1 MTTKKATLEKIQ
13 AAEKLVTNKTALSD
27 LATARKM
34 VGELREPAPV
44 EPTPPVTPPVEPPVV
59 EKPPWTADSLSDFY
73 LQGTK
78 VVEDVAPDGSLDKV
92 LRFDCN
98 GTDGTNIT
106 ENPRAQAKLEGLTL
120 PKEFWWSGAFWLPTT
135 FPTNV
140 PGWWNLLEGPYA
152 PPYNGSPPVSIQLS
166 GNRLQWISNEWHT
179 GKDQIMWSLPYAP
192 LIGKKTSY
200 KIIVEQSAKKE
211 ANGLVEMWINGA
223 QMCSAAWP
231 TLDGSNYQGP
241 QNLWLQSYRKLG
253 MFSQTISL
261 YHWFPKIGATRASVG
276 G

>member
-1 MTTKKATLEKIQ
+1 MTSHAEDGLAQANKIVLKSAASKANQESLAKVKEDLRAII
-13 AAEKLVTNKTALSD
+13 AAET
-27 LATARKM
+27 
-34 VGELREPAPV
+34 
-44 EPTPPVTPPVEPPVV
+44 PVTPPVEPPVV
-59 EKPPWTADSLSDFY
+59 EKPLWTADSLSDFY

-78 VVEDVAPDGSLDKV
+78 VVEDLAPDGSLDKV

-135 FPTNV
+135 FPAEV
-140 PGWWNLLEGPYA
+140 PGWWNLLEGPYG

-179 GKDQIMWSLPYAP
+179 GKDQILWEQPYVR
-192 LIGKKTSY
+192 GKKTTY
-200 KIIVEQSAKKE
+200 LIHVVQSATKE
-211 ANGLVEMWINGA
+211 ASGLVEMWINGEPV
-223 QMCSAAWP
+223 CSKAWP

-241 QNLWLQSYRKLG
+241 QGLWLQSYRKKG
-253 MFSQTISL
+253 MFSQTVSL